1 MDVYERV
8 RQNIL
13 AGEAEE
19 VSKIVKELVN
29 LKYPPEKILQEGLIN
44 RKKSCENGGFNSWC
58 RSYRLRN
65 RC

>member
-13 AGEAEE
+13 AGEDEE

-29 LKYPPEKILQEGLIN
+29 LKYQIG
-44 RKKSCENGGFNSWC
+44 RAHV
-58 RSYRLRN
+58 
-65 RC
+65 

>member
-29 LKYPPEKILQEGLIN
+29 LKYPPEKILQEGLI
-44 RKKSCENGGFNSWC
+44 KGIEI
-58 RSYRLRN
+58 
-65 RC
+65 

>member
-13 AGEAEE
+13 EGEAEE

-29 LKYPPEKILQEGLIN
+29 LKE
-44 RKKSCENGGFNSWC
+44 
-58 RSYRLRN
+58 
-65 RC
+65 